1 MRHALW
7 LFMLCC
13 SLTVAAVDNPHDFPK
28 GTLGLLQVDS
38 LTRGELL
45 WMQGRVGR
53 EPIPPLMPRGV
64 TAPSGCRLR
73 SARWRAAALASTLPQ
88 GWPSSS

>member
-1 MRHALW
+1 MRHALG

-28 GTLGLLQVDS
+28 GALGLLQVDS

-45 WMQGRVGR
+45 WMQEIGRAHV
-53 EPIPPLMPRGV
+53 
-64 TAPSGCRLR
+64 
-73 SARWRAAALASTLPQ
+73 
-88 GWPSSS
+88 